1 MAQFSRFDWDAGN
14 LAKCQKHGVSIV
26 EIEELF
32 RSDPS
37 VGRDER
43 HSEVEDRYVAI
54 GRNRVGRP
62 IFVIFT
68 FRVTNGNRLVRPVS
82 ARYMH
87 RKEIDRY
94 EQKAAKNSDR

>member
-1 MAQFSRFDWDAGN
+1 M
-14 LAKCQKHGVSIV
+14 AKCQKHGVSV
-26 EIEELF
+26 SEIEDLF
-32 RSDPS
+32 ESEPF

-43 HSEVEDRYVAI
+43 HSEAEDRYVAI

-68 FRVTNGNRLVRPVS
+68 FRLADDRQLVRPVS

-87 RKEIDRY
+87 RKEINRY
-94 EQKAAKNSDR
+94 E